1 MCVYC
6 GYLLCYDESAASPF
20 IIITLSF
27 NHHPSPGSRR
37 EWVCERGG
45 ALKQPGL
52 AACDEAHL
60 KRMKPHHRRCYMPSV
75 PLLGRPV
82 SSPCMH
88 AGVLVGPGR
97 ERRGIP
103 LCKSRELPDSRS
115 GWEPHPLYGWC
126 ARMPGHNPQEA
137 LWVRRTKPP
146 KEAAAPSRPGP
157 RRGALTAAGLR
168 PFLGPPPSEH
178 WPSFTNPTRT
188 PGSLFILTL
197 IPFGHF
203 ILSFMMNKSLS
214 EAWRHTYCVCCLLF
228 PPQCIYKDTHTA
240 YITMDEHPGND
251 QGQQPRGKRG
261 VRMHGGRAQRQNG
274 GRGQGQRQ
282 ISDEIRATIV
292 NHVVNHGLTMAEAG
306 RRVQPNIGRL
316 TVSSIIQTFRRENKY
331 INQCA
336 MYYYTVYLL

>member
-1 MCVYC
+1 MRVFVYIIYVCVYC
-6 GYLLCYDESAASPF
+6 GYLLCYDESAASPL
-20 IIITLSF
+20 IIITPSF

-75 PLLGRPV
+75 PLPGRPV

-103 LCKSRELPDSRS
+103 RRKSRELPDSRS
-115 GWEPHPLYGWC
+115 GWEPHPIYGWR

-137 LWVRRTKPP
+137 PWVRRTKPP

-157 RRGALTAAGLR
+157 KRGARTAAGLR

-178 WPSFTNPTRT
+178 CPSFTNPTRT
-188 PGSLFILTL
+188 PGSLFIFDTYPLWTL
-197 IPFGHF
+197 NFYYLWWINA
-203 ILSFMMNKSLS
+203 S
-214 EAWRHTYCVCCLLF
+214 
-228 PPQCIYKDTHTA
+228 
-240 YITMDEHPGND
+240 
-251 QGQQPRGKRG
+251 PRP
-261 VRMHGGRAQRQNG
+261 
-274 GRGQGQRQ
+274 
-282 ISDEIRATIV
+282 DAT
-292 NHVVNHGLTMAEAG
+292 
-306 RRVQPNIGRL
+306 P
-316 TVSSIIQTFRRENKY
+316 TVSVVYSSHHNVYIKTHIQH
-331 INQCA
+331 ILQ
-336 MYYYTVYLL
+336 